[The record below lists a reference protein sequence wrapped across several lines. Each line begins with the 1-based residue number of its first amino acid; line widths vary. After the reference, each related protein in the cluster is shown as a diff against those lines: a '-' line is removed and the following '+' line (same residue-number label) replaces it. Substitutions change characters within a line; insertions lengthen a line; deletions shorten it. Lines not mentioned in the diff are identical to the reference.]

1 MNIKGALIMAGC
13 ILALAFAVNLADDRG
28 FIEPNTAE
36 RTMGVTIGLV
46 LVVFA
51 NLMPKNLGPLSEA
64 RCASAKGQNL
74 RRFAAWTLV
83 LAGLG
88 HALIWLTFSIP
99 QAHTWAKV
107 VVATG
112 LVVVVGAV
120 VVAARRG
127 TQAPNES

>member
-1 MNIKGALIMAGC
+1 MRIKGALVVAGL
-13 ILALAFAVNLADDRG
+13 ILALAFAVSQADDRG
-28 FIEPNTAE
+28 FIEPSTGE
-36 RTMGVTIGLV
+36 RTMGVAIGLV

-51 NLMPKNLGPLSEA
+51 NFMPKNLGPLSEA

-74 RRFAAWTLV
+74 RRFAAWTFV

-88 HALIWLTFSIP
+88 HAIIWLTFSVE

-107 VVATG
+107 PVAAG
-112 LVVVVGAV
+112 LVLVVGAV

-127 TQAPNES
+127 AQEPSES